1 LGEEME
7 RRGIFVAGIWVVDY
21 IKIINKWPE
30 QNMAAYILE
39 ESKSVGGGPYNV
51 LACLDQME
59 CNFPLYAA
67 GLIGNDD
74 KGDYIRSE
82 VQKLNINTDL
92 LNSIERFSTSYSDVM
107 SVEKTGSR
115 TFFHDKGANSA
126 FGISDIEKIKTGA
139 KIFHLAYL
147 LALDKL
153 DTADKEY
160 TVVAA
165 RLLHNKQKEGYL
177 TSVDLVSIDSTK
189 YNDVVKPCLKY
200 TDYLIINDYEAE
212 QTSGIKIRENN
223 SLKPDNLVK
232 AANKL
237 FEYGVNKM
245 VVIHMPEG
253 GYVRTVSGQSIFSPS
268 FIISK
273 KDIKSTVGAG
283 DSFCAGCLYGLHE
296 KYELKNMLDIAN
308 AYASF
313 TIRSNKTVGKTMALS
328 DIKLY
333 IRDAKRRQTII

>member
-1 LGEEME
+1 MK
-7 RRGIFVAGIWVVDY
+7 RKGIFAAGLWVVDY

-51 LACLDQME
+51 LACLDQMG
-59 CNFPLYAA
+59 CDFPLYGA
-67 GLIGNDD
+67 GLIGNDNVG
-74 KGDYIRSE
+74 KYIREE
-82 VQKLNINTDL
+82 VEKLDINADFL
-92 LNSIERFSTSYSDVM
+92 KPVDGFSTSYTDVM
-107 SVEKTGSR
+107 SVERTGSR

-126 FGISDIEKIKTGA
+126 FGISDIENEKTGA

-153 DTADKEY
+153 DFPDKKY
-160 TVVAA
+160 DIVAA
-165 RLLHNKQKEGYL
+165 RLLHNKQKQGYL
-177 TSVDLVSIDSTK
+177 TSIDLVSIESRK
-189 YNDVVKPCLKY
+189 YKNVFRPCLKY

-212 QTSGIKIRENN
+212 QTSGTRIRENKTLN
-223 SLKPDNLVK
+223 PEKLVL

-237 FEYGVNKM
+237 FKYGVNKM

-253 GYVRTVSGQSIFSPS
+253 AYSKTISGESVFSPS
-268 FIISK
+268 FIIDK
-273 KDIKSTVGAG
+273 KNIKSTVGAG

-296 KYELKNMLDIAN
+296 NYELSEMLDIAN

-313 TIRSNKTVGKTMALS
+313 NIRSNTTVGQNMSLS
-328 DIKLY
+328 DIKIY
-333 IRDAKRRQTII
+333 IGNAKRRNTIF